1 MARRALDLT
10 PDDEVGIRRLME
22 LLDRHGDRAGALR
35 VYSEWQKRL
44 LDEYGVEPAP
54 ETRKVA
60 RRVQAARK
68 GESHET
74 PPTAEVVVASKAM
87 GRRTDGPVIENR
99 AHGRMWV
106 RTYALSA
113 TVVVAIAGLAGA
125 IALFSTG
132 AVERATDPRS
142 VAVLPL
148 RAIGGPAQGV
158 EAERF
163 AEELTTSLA
172 MTEGVTVRSSS
183 RAMDAVHQGGDVD
196 RIGRRLGVAY
206 VVDGGVQR
214 APARI
219 RVTLRL
225 VRTADG
231 VSVWAGSYDAETTD
245 PVTAAR
251 DAAGQ
256 AAAEIAA
263 RLQVAGQ

>member
-1 MARRALDLT
+1 
-10 PDDEVGIRRLME
+10 
-22 LLDRHGDRAGALR
+22 
-35 VYSEWQKRL
+35 
-44 LDEYGVEPAP
+44 
-54 ETRKVA
+54 
-60 RRVQAARK
+60 
-68 GESHET
+68 
-74 PPTAEVVVASKAM
+74 
-87 GRRTDGPVIENR
+87 
-99 AHGRMWV
+99 
-106 RTYALSA
+106 
-113 TVVVAIAGLAGA
+113 
-125 IALFSTG
+125 
-132 AVERATDPRS
+132 

-251 DAAGQ
+251 DAAGR